1 LIFVALLNQNPMDKQ
16 KYILETSM
24 KLFMKYGIR
33 AITMDRISDELGI
46 SKRTIYELF
55 RDKDDLIYQAIRHFA
70 REKKKETEKL
80 VQDSE
85 NVIHTIFQLATHQA
99 VQMREVNP
107 QFAHDLKKYHARV
120 FRILSEDEEM
130 RDYSLT
136 RKFLNNGMK
145 QGLFRTDLDMDI
157 VNKFLHL
164 LIDKA
169 FGHETDPALE
179 KYSHRELFDNI
190 FLTYIRGIST
200 EKGIQLLDECRSSVK
215 LEF

>member
-1 LIFVALLNQNPMDKQ
+1 MLLPKILTMDKRN
-16 KYILETSM
+16 YILETSM

-70 REKKKETEKL
+70 SEKKKETEHL
-80 VQDSE
+80 VQNSE

-99 VQMREVNP
+99 TQMREVNP
-107 QFAHDLKKYHARV
+107 QFTHDLKKYHTRV
-120 FRILSEDEEM
+120 FRIISEDKDI

-136 RKFLNNGMK
+136 RKFLDNGMK

-157 VNKFLHL
+157 VNQFLHL

-179 KYSHRELFDNI
+179 QYSHREIFNNI

-200 EKGIQLLDECRSSVK
+200 EKGIQLLDECRSSVI